1 MANKSD
7 VELLLGLYHDLLD
20 LYKSNDK
27 QIRELLDLQKNNSGL
42 ISNLTYIE
50 KSNVNL
56 IMLLFDEIRD
66 LKGRIKELEDN
77 V

>member
-1 MANKSD
+1 MVHKSD
-7 VELLLGLYHDLLD
+7 VELLLGLYNDLLK
-20 LYKSNDK
+20 LYKSNDR
-27 QIRELLDLQKNNSGL
+27 QIAEILDLTEGNSAL

-56 IMLLFDEIRD
+56 IMQLFDEIRD